1 MPFLKHILES
11 CWAIL
16 AEISTHRKA
25 AWGRQQSLMGDSSS
39 NLPKSFCR
47 LLQWVEWGNLT
58 IGKANK
64 GFFPASCMFVLWLL
78 LKSWLAWLWIY
89 CASFSRKTQN
99 FPGIDWLKPKYLN
112 VSIQFTSKLSIYFV
126 TESSSIICPK
136 TRFPRLLRG
145 TKMTALIFTVAE
157 HPSISA
163 FHCGCLQ
170 LWRIIN

>member
-1 MPFLKHILES
+1 MPFPNHILES

-25 AWGRQQSLMGDSSS
+25 ALGRPQSLMGDLSA

-47 LLQWVEWGNLT
+47 LLQWEEWGNLT
-58 IGKANK
+58 IGRANM
-64 GFFPASCMFVLWLL
+64 FIFPASCVCVLWLL

-89 CASFSRKTQN
+89 CASFSRKTRD
-99 FPGIDWLKPKYLN
+99 FPGNDWLKPKYLD

-126 TESSSIICPK
+126 TETSNIICPE
-136 TRFPRLLRG
+136 TGFPRLLWG

-157 HPSISA
+157 HPNISA
-163 FHCGCLQ
+163 FHCGSL
-170 LWRIIN
+170 